1 MLNNLRNNRYR
12 LQNSAY
18 MTIGILVLTILLY
31 ILTTIDGGSQNP
43 FTLVKYGAK
52 VNELIYMGDWWRL
65 ISPMFLHIGF
75 THLLFNGIIIYFL
88 GSQLE
93 LIIGHWRFLNLYL
106 LSGILGNAASF
117 ALTNS
122 ISAGASTAVFGLF
135 ASTIVLG
142 KIYPYHNAIQ
152 RLSRNYFVLI
162 ILNVVMGFFSPTI
175 DNAGHIGGLLGG
187 YLIMY
192 VLSSRN
198 AMNNPIKKRIYCV
211 VGYVAALVILIAIGM
226 IRVSRDLNFN
236 FFIY

>member
-1 MLNNLRNNRYR
+1 MLNKLRNNRYR